1 MSSPHTCD
9 VVRQNQEAVGFMKKC
24 PFKSIGGKTKT
35 KMCQEQVEKLMGV
48 MQLTLSAQTP
58 EDYTIGSEFEFD
70 GEETAATQKT
80 VMPQGSKIFAEV
92 KAYALQI
99 KSFVQRIFRE
109 LHRGASSCLPDQPKA
124 IKAEHVHGPIH
135 VPPRAQMLDIR
146 AVPVLRPF

>member
-99 KSFVQRIFRE
+99 KSFVNEFSENCIEGPQA
-109 LHRGASSCLPDQPKA
+109 ASPISPKPS
-124 IKAEHVHGPIH
+124 KLSMYT
-135 VPPRAQMLDIR
+135 AQYMCR
-146 AVPVLRPF
+146 RVLKC